1 MTRAASALAIVLGVI
16 ITCGGSAL
24 AGAQQV
30 TPATPDST
38 KPRITVGGFV
48 DAYYAYDANAPATLD
63 RAFTTQA
70 ARHNEFN
77 VNLAFIDATLAA
89 PRARGRFAAQF
100 GTSVQA
106 NYAAEPRLGTL
117 SGPDVSRYI
126 QEAFGGYRVAPAV
139 WIDAGIFFSPFGSE
153 NWISRDNWTYTRS
166 LIADNSPYYEAGVR
180 ATWQATPALGVQVH
194 IINGW
199 QNVSESN
206 GSKAVGVRLDYA
218 PSPRVALAYD
228 GFLGNEAP
236 DSVPR
241 RLRAWQEGIVTL
253 RLARQWQVR
262 GTLDYGTQRR
272 ADSAGAA
279 PWRGFAVLAR
289 YEHSPR
295 LAASARV
302 EGYSDPE
309 QVIVTTGPD
318 VGLRATG
325 SSFTVDVTPEP
336 YLTWR
341 TEARLLRARDAI
353 FPVGRST
360 APGRSDAVVLTA
372 MLLTL

>member
-1 MTRAASALAIVLGVI
+1 MTRAARALAITLGI
-16 ITCGGSAL
+16 ISAPVAPATARAQSNTPVAL
-24 AGAQQV
+24 ADTA
-30 TPATPDST
+30 
-38 KPRITVGGFV
+38 PRITISGFV
-48 DAYYAYDANAPATLD
+48 DAYYAYDANTPATLD

-77 VNLAFIDATLAA
+77 VNLAFIDATVTA
-89 PRARGRFAAQF
+89 PRVRGRFAAQF

-126 QEAFGGYRVAPAV
+126 QEAFAGYRVAPAV
-139 WIDAGIFFSPFGSE
+139 WVDAGIFFSPFGSE

-180 ATWQATPALGVQVH
+180 ASWQATPALGVQLHV
-194 IINGW
+194 INGW
-199 QNVSESN
+199 QNVSETN
-206 GSKAVGVRLDYA
+206 GSKALGVRLDYV
-218 PSPRVALAYD
+218 PSPRLALAYD

-236 DSVPR
+236 DSAAR

-253 RLARQWQVR
+253 RLARQWQLR
-262 GTLDYGTQRR
+262 GTIDYGTQRR
-272 ADSAGAA
+272 TDSAGTS
-279 PWRGFAVLAR
+279 PWRGFAALAR

-295 LAASARV
+295 LAAAARI

-309 QVIVTTGPD
+309 QVIVTTGRD

-325 SSFTVDVTPEP
+325 SSLTVDVTPEP
-336 YLTWR
+336 HLTWR

-353 FPVGRST
+353 FPVGRTS
-360 APGRSDAVVLTA
+360 APGRSDAVVLMA
-372 MLLTL
+372 VLLTL